1 MSTLES
7 IIWHILGYSAM
18 PFIFIVGFIGVAV
31 VSLWI
36 LSLGADKQLAPE
48 DEPGAEDKQT

>member
-1 MSTLES
+1 MSALES

-18 PFIFIVGFIGVAV
+18 PFIFVFGFIGVAL

-36 LSLGADKQLAPE
+36 LSLGADRKLAQE
-48 DEPGAEDKQT
+48 DETEVTDK

>member
-7 IIWHILGYSAM
+7 IFWHILGYSTM
-18 PFIFIVGFIGVAV
+18 PFIFVVGFIGVAL

-36 LSLGADKQLAPE
+36 LSRTTDRE
-48 DEPGAEDKQT
+48 D